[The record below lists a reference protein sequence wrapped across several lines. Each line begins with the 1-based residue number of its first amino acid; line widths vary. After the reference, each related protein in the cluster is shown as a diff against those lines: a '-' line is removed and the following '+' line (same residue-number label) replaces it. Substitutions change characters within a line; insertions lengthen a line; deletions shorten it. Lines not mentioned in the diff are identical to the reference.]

1 MSQQLQSSL
10 LSRYHTWIRKG
21 SPIQNKPDQ
30 QIHLNDVLPVEWNM
44 QKFHGGGVVL
54 VMYVHGMKKYAYQQN
69 LQNLDWTSEIH
80 LSPDTYMSLQ
90 NK

>member
-1 MSQQLQSSL
+1 ML
-10 LSRYHTWIRKG
+10 T
-21 SPIQNKPDQ
+21 
-30 QIHLNDVLPVEWNM
+30 VEWNM